1 MTKRL
6 VDVDDDLLEQARS
19 TLNTGT
25 MKETVNV
32 ALAEAVNA
40 ALRRRHIQRLIDQE
54 GLDLA
59 DADVMAGVWR

>member
-40 ALRRRHIQRLIDQE
+40 ALRRSHIQRLIDRE